1 MGQRAG
7 AGGAELGD
15 RPWEGAVFGLSRP
28 PPAPAPA
35 PVHDGRFRCCVHTSP
50 AALYALVIIC

>member
-28 PPAPAPA
+28 PPAPARLLSMT
-35 PVHDGRFRCCVHTSP
+35 DGFGAVSTPPQLHSTP
-50 AALYALVIIC
+50 